1 MLKVG
6 TDIGNDNS
14 AGLRYVGDVSCPEYS
29 GETWEYW
36 SEWRDEWVEDWST
49 EATCSGP
56 NPTEGPVRWKI
67 NRKVI
72 LQLVPITKFVT
83 IYN

>member
-1 MLKVG
+1 MLLHNEMLKVG

-56 NPTEGPVRWKI
+56 NPTEGPVR
-67 NRKVI
+67 
-72 LQLVPITKFVT
+72 
-83 IYN
+83 